1 MPARC
6 LKSSADRCGDWPA
19 PELPNDT
26 WDGSR
31 LASASKSFTLRA
43 DDASL
48 TTSTLGTE
56 ITSVTGAKSV
66 GLYGSVLYRA

>member
-19 PELPNDT
+19 PELPKDT
-26 WDGSR
+26 LAGSC
-31 LASASKSFTLRA
+31 LAWASRSATERAEEASF
-43 DDASL
+43 

-56 ITSVTGAKSV
+56 ITRVTGAKSA
-66 GLYGSVLYRA
+66 GL

>member
-6 LKSSADRCGDWPA
+6 LNSSADRCGDWPL

-26 WDGSR
+26 WPGSFF
-31 LASASKSFTLRA
+31 ASASRSATLRA
-43 DDASL
+43 GEASL

-56 ITSVTGAKSV
+56 ITRVTGAKSA
-66 GLYGSVLYRA
+66 GL